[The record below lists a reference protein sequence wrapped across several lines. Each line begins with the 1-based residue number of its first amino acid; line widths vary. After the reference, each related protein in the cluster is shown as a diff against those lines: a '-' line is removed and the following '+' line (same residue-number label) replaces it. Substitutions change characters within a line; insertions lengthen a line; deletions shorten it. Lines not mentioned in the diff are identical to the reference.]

1 MFEVKK
7 RSLWEK
13 ILLTPVAIL
22 EWLVTI
28 AILLPLAFVVLVV
41 ALVVAIPVALIE
53 ILCSLYYTPV
63 ESGRDVWEDEAF
75 PSE

>member
-1 MFEVKK
+1 MFDIKK

-22 EWLVTI
+22 GWILTI
-28 AILLPLAFVVLVV
+28 AILLPLTLVV
-41 ALVVAIPVALIE
+41 VVAALIIAIPVVLIE
-53 ILCSLYYTPV
+53 NLYYLYYTPV
-63 ESGRDVWEDEAF
+63 EYGMDAWEDESI